1 MGFILRWLA
10 TAVAVG
16 AAVWLIPGITVVGG
30 SSEMMAIAVFAL
42 VLALIN
48 VTIKPILQFL
58 GAPISFLTL
67 GLFYLII
74 NAVLLGLASYL
85 SVGMFSAGVTIDSF
99 GSALL
104 GSIVISIVSAFV
116 NGVLGNNN
124 A

>member
-85 SVGMFSAGVTIDSF
+85 SVGMFSVGVTIDSF

>member
-16 AAVWLIPGITVVGG
+16 AAVWLIPGIAVVGG

-85 SVGMFSAGVTIDSF
+85 SVGMFGAGVTIDSF

>member
-16 AAVWLIPGITVVGG
+16 AAVWLIPGIAVVGG

-85 SVGMFSAGVTIDSF
+85 SVGMFSVGVTIDSF

-116 NGVLGNNN
+116 NGVLGNDN